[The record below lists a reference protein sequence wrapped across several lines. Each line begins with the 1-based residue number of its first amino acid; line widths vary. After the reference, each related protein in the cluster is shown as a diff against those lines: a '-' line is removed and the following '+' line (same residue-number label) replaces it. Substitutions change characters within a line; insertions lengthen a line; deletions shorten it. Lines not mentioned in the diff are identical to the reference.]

1 MADNEAEEPGERPR
15 PVKRTQAAETPMP
28 RKARAPKLDRM
39 VGLEV
44 PIAVV
49 LAEKSFSLEEI
60 LDLRPGAILHFAKRH
75 DQPLDLIVNGSRVG
89 RGRAVDIGERLGFL
103 LEEVEPAAGRASV
116 ASG

>member
-1 MADNEAEEPGERPR
+1 
-15 PVKRTQAAETPMP
+15 MP